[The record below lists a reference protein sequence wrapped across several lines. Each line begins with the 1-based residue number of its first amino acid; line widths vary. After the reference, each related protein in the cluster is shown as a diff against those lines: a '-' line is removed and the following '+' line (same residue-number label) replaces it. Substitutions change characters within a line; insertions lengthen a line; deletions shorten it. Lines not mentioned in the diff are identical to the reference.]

1 MTHFKFNT
9 HVVFLASGL
18 LAVPALLQAQIPE
31 AQSPTEQAEEAE
43 QLPPDAAAPP
53 SQTEPAQPAEP
64 TAQVEEA
71 KVDQFADAYV
81 AVQAIQAQAAQQL
94 SATKEADKAIEV
106 KANAEKEM
114 VRAVER
120 SGLEVEEFNR
130 IADLMAT
137 DLTLRTKVIDKVQK
151 RSKG

>member
-1 MTHFKFNT
+1 MIHFKFNT
-9 HVVFLASGL
+9 QVALLAAGL
-18 LAVPALLQAQIPE
+18 LAAPALLQAQVPD
-31 AQSPTEQAEEAE
+31 EQLPAEQAE
-43 QLPPDAAAPP
+43 QLPPDVTAP
-53 SQTEPAQPAEP
+53 SQSEESEQSEP
-64 TAQVEEA
+64 TAQIEEA

-81 AVQAIQAQAAQQL
+81 AVQEIQAKAAQQL
-94 SATKEADKAIEV
+94 SATPEADKAIEV

-137 DLTLRTKVIDKVQK
+137 DLTLRSKVIDKVQK

>member
-1 MTHFKFNT
+1 MSHFKFNAAL
-9 HVVFLASGL
+9 LAAGL
-18 LAVPALLQAQIPE
+18 LAVPAFLQAQVPNE
-31 AQSPTEQAEEAE
+31 QMPAEQAE
-43 QLPPDAAAPP
+43 QMQPDVAP
-53 SQTEPAQPAEP
+53 SQSKESQQAEP
-64 TAQVEEA
+64 TAQIADA

-94 SATKEADKAIEV
+94 SATPEADKAIEV

-130 IADLMAT
+130 IADMMAT
-137 DLTLRTKVIDKVQK
+137 DLTLRTKVIDRVQK
-151 RSKG
+151 KTKG